1 MFLIYLFLL
10 LALASA
16 ATIPPNCSS
25 DTPTWSDAFP
35 EELLAVPNLDAEFDY
50 IVVGGGTAGITIA
63 SRLAEHNHR
72 VALVEA
78 GGIYETLSWT
88 AKIPGA
94 DSLGVGSDPKS
105 TSLIDWHF
113 VTYNVS
119 GANGRDVHYPRGK
132 CLGGSSALNFMIY
145 QRPTKQ
151 SMQLWADLVQ
161 DQSYAFDSVFPFFTK
176 TVAFTPPSV
185 KLRSCNATARYNMDA
200 FAEHGEPLHV
210 AYSDYA
216 MSFSSWMERGLE
228 AIGIHETTDFNSGS
242 LNGSQYTTSTIR
254 PFDQTRSSS
263 KTAFFY
269 GASSSQRLRNLKVY
283 IGTLAKRILFDSS
296 KRATGVRVKT
306 GLVTYTLRAKYEVI
320 LSAGAFQSPQLLMV
334 SGVGPADTLQAH
346 GIDVISNLP
355 GVGQN
360 LRDHVFFGPT
370 YQVALE
376 TFTKLAADPL
386 FMTEQLT
393 KYITTRTGM
402 LTNPVTDYLAFEKL
416 PEALRSNFS
425 AKTKEE
431 LDWFPDDWPELEYIS
446 AAAYVGDFS
455 NPFTEQP
462 KGGPQYATILA
473 SILATTSSGN
483 VTIKSA
489 DTKDLPEINLNWL
502 STETDQQL
510 AVAAYKRIRAAF
522 HSEAMAPIVVGD
534 EYFPGMEHAT
544 DEQILDVIRN
554 TVMTI
559 YHAACTCKMGLRED
573 SMAVLD
579 SKARVY
585 GVEGLRVVDASS
597 FPILVPGHPQST
609 VYMLAEKI
617 ASDIVSPKCE
627 V

>member
-16 ATIPPNCSS
+16 ITIPPNCPS
-25 DTPTWSDAFP
+25 DTPTWSDSFP

-105 TSLIDWHF
+105 TSLIDWNF

-132 CLGGSSALNFMIY
+132 CLGGSYACSLMWVIAMLMMLRSALNFMIY
-145 QRPTKQ
+145 QRYVVMPLTLLSDTNMNRPTKQ

-161 DQSYAFDSVFPFFTK
+161 DQSYAFDSVIPFFTK
-176 TVAFTPPSV
+176 TVEFTPPSV
-185 KLRSCNATARYNMDA
+185 NLRSCNATAQYNIDA

-210 AYSDYA
+210 SYSNYA

-242 LNGSQYTTSTIR
+242 LNGSQYSTSTIR
-254 PFDQTRSSS
+254 PLDQTRSSS

-269 GASSSQRLRNLKVY
+269 RASSQRLRNLKVY
-283 IGTLAKRILFDSS
+283 IGTLAKQILFDSS

-306 GLVTYTLRAKYEVI
+306 GLVTYTLRAKHEVI
-320 LSAGAFQSPQLLMV
+320 LSAGVFQSPQLLMV

-360 LRDHVFFGPT
+360 LRDHIFFGPT

-386 FMTEQLT
+386 FLTEQLT
-393 KYITTRTGM
+393 KYITARTGM
-402 LTNPVTDYLAFEKL
+402 LTNPVTDFIAFEKV

-425 AKTKEE
+425 SKTKEE
-431 LDWFPDDWPELEYIS
+431 LDWFPDDWPEI
-446 AAAYVGDFS
+446 
-455 NPFTEQP
+455 
-462 KGGPQYATILA
+462 
-473 SILATTSSGN
+473 
-483 VTIKSA
+483 
-489 DTKDLPEINLNWL
+489 
-502 STETDQQL
+502 
-510 AVAAYKRIRAAF
+510 
-522 HSEAMAPIVVGD
+522 
-534 EYFPGMEHAT
+534 
-544 DEQILDVIRN
+544 
-554 TVMTI
+554 
-559 YHAACTCKMGLRED
+559 
-573 SMAVLD
+573 
-579 SKARVY
+579 
-585 GVEGLRVVDASS
+585 
-597 FPILVPGHPQST
+597 
-609 VYMLAEKI
+609 
-617 ASDIVSPKCE
+617 E